1 MLTELLYT
9 TILLAGILFYLT
21 FVRPLYKLLILK
33 IKYGKEILIKF
44 QPIIGIHAYLKKSEK
59 IHGDPMKLLKLEM
72 AKNPKLKAIACSLGF
87 GVLITSV
94 DPDMNKSFLIDNYS
108 KSVKLAPIFNY
119 KILKNGIIF
128 SEGEQWKKQRKMISD
143 SFHFD
148 SLKSRFQ
155 VIAQVTKETIDSLS
169 KYVGKDDFPL
179 FDEMMK
185 HSGNCLIYDFNF
197 FQFSTKLQKQIGEI
211 GIRVFFGPDFG
222 QHQIDGKN
230 ISEELKEIVDQ
241 TIIYSYT
248 SIFFQLKRIFLGD
261 DLAMKF
267 LTAKEKKLLNRSEKV
282 NQIAMEQI
290 EKKIKYYKS
299 NPSIQSDYLI
309 DVLVRNYLTKQDQNL
324 TKEQVI
330 HFPQIQQKINVLI
343 QIIQICQ
350 QCITMFIAA
359 LDNTG
364 CIIAWVIFCLANYK
378 EEGDKV
384 RQEINSIFPTQET
397 LDNILFDDLK
407 NLNYTSAF
415 IDECFRH
422 YSSSMGVFLRKVVE
436 PFKSGNFKISKGDF
450 ISSLWHP
457 TQFNPDWFENPDKF
471 DVDRFLNGKEKQGNS
486 YAFTPFSIGPRN
498 CIGKQMSLIEVKVSL
513 IYFVKKFNCI
523 RNQVP
528 LKTTASIVYKPLDQN
543 LVKISYC
550 Q

>member
-1 MLTELLYT
+1 MLIELLYT
-9 TILLAGILFYLT
+9 AILLIGILFYLT

-169 KYVGKDDFPL
+169 KYVGKDYFPL

-185 HSGNCLIYDFNF
+185 HS
-197 FQFSTKLQKQIGEI
+197 GEI

-222 QHQIDGKN
+222 EHQIDGKN

-248 SIFFQLKRIFLGD
+248 SIFFQLKRILLGD

-267 LTAKEKKLLNRSEKV
+267 LTAKEKKLLNRSERV

-290 EKKIKYYKS
+290 EKKIKYYES

-324 TKEQVI
+324 TKEQ
-330 HFPQIQQKINVLI
+330 
-343 QIIQICQ
+343 ICQ

-364 CIIAWVIFCLANYK
+364 CIIAWIIFCLANYK

-384 RQEINSIFPTQET
+384 RQEINSVFPTQEA
-397 LDNILFDDLK
+397 LDNIQFDDLK

-422 YSSSMGVFLRKVVE
+422 YSSSMGVFLRRVVE
-436 PFKSGNFKISKGDF
+436 PFKFGNFEISKGDF

-471 DVDRFLNGKEKQGNS
+471 DVNRFLNGKEKQGNS

-498 CIGKQMSLIEVKVSL
+498 CIGKQMSLVEVKVSL
-513 IYFVKKFNCI
+513 IYFVKKFNCV
-523 RNQVP
+523 RNSVP
-528 LKTTASIVYKPLDQN
+528 LKTTASIVYKPVDQN
-543 LVKISYC
+543 LIKISLC
-550 Q
+550 P